1 MKKNKVKLSDVTTYK
16 FGGTCNSYFE
26 IDTEKQ
32 IQEFDFTSL
41 ESEKIFVI
49 GKGSNIVF
57 SDYGYSGT
65 VLKPNIDFIEV
76 NTDKSILK
84 LGSATFL
91 PDIARYSKANSI
103 ANLEWLI
110 GIPGSVGGA
119 TRMNAGAYGYEF
131 SEHVKSVNFFNLE
144 TKKFETQNKDFFNFS
159 YRESKNLENT
169 IITSVE
175 LNIEEGN
182 PVIIKERISKNLQ
195 HRKTTQPA
203 AIYNAGSVFK
213 NPKNYSAGYLIEN
226 AGLKGHSIG
235 GVKVSEKH
243 ANFFVAEKDS
253 KAQSLYDLVKFTKSV
268 IFDKYGIELKEE
280 IIFLGKFN

>member
-26 IDTEKQ
+26 IDSEKQ
-32 IQEFDFTSL
+32 IQEFDFQNIDIDN
-41 ESEKIFVI
+41 IFVI

-57 SDYGYSGT
+57 SDNGYSGT
-65 VLKPNIDFIEV
+65 ILKPNLDFIEY
-76 NTDKSILK
+76 NQAKSTLK

-91 PDIARYSKANSI
+91 PDIARYSNAHSI
-103 ANLEWLI
+103 ADLEWLI

-119 TRMNAGAYGYEF
+119 VRMNAGAYGYEF
-131 SEHVKSVNFFNLE
+131 SQHIQYVNFFNLE
-144 TKKFETQNKDFFNFS
+144 KNMFESQHKEYFNFS
-159 YRESKNLENT
+159 YRESENLENCV
-169 IITSVE
+169 ITSVE
-175 LNIEEGN
+175 LNVEEGD
-182 PVIIKERISKNLQ
+182 PVKIKERISKNLQ
-195 HRKTTQPA
+195 HRKATQPA

-213 NPKNYSAGYLIEN
+213 NPKGYSAGYLIEN
-226 AGLKGHSIG
+226 AGLKGHCIG

-268 IFDKYGIELKEE
+268 IFDKYQIKLEEE
-280 IIFLGKFN
+280 IIFLGDFN